1 MRMYDLILKKKQ
13 GGELSTDEI
22 RYMIEGFT
30 EGSIPDY
37 QMSAMTMAIC
47 FRGMTPRET
56 VDLTLAMRDSG
67 DVLDLSGIKG
77 VKVDKHSTGGVG
89 DKTSLALT
97 PIIAALGVP
106 VAKMSG
112 RGLGHTGGTIDKL
125 ECFDGFTTALSEEQ
139 FAGNVNTI
147 GIAIAGQT
155 ANLAPADK
163 KLYALR
169 DVTATVDQ
177 MSLIASSIMSK
188 KLASGSDAIVLDVK
202 TGNGAFMKKLEDS
215 RALAKEMVS
224 IGTMAGKKTV
234 AVITDMDQPLG
245 RAVGNSLEV
254 REAIDTLR
262 GEGPADFKE
271 VVFALGSQM
280 LMLAGRAADE
290 KEARALM
297 EGVIEDGSALDKFAQ
312 FVRAQGGDA
321 APVYDTSL
329 LPVAGKTLEVTAK
342 ESGYVHR
349 ILAEDIGIAC
359 MTLGGGRETKESA
372 IDLSVGIIL
381 EKKNGDAVEMM
392 IKVKE
397 PLPEEYP
404 LFHEGL
410 ILYTYL
416 HLAAD
421 KPQTDALLGAK
432 VKGVAYETLIERNGS
447 IPLLAPMSQ
456 IAGRLSIQEGAKYLE
471 KRFGGEGVLLAG
483 VPGTPKANIVILG
496 GGSVGTNA
504 CKIAVGMGAN
514 VTIMDINLQRLA
526 YLDDIFGARI
536 QTLVSNDANIE
547 KAVKE
552 ADLVIGCVLIPGK
565 SAPKIFKKKYLK
577 EMKPGAVF
585 VDVAVD
591 QGGCGETTKVT
602 YHDDPIFIEDG
613 VVHYCVGNM
622 PGAVP
627 RTSTIALT
635 NATLSYGLQ
644 IAGKGLEQACK
655 DNEVIYS
662 AINTYDGKLTCKNVA
677 DSFECYEYT
686 DIKSVC

>member
-381 EKKNGDAVEMM
+381 EKKNGDAVSDGE
-392 IKVKE
+392 V
-397 PLPEEYP
+397 
-404 LFHEGL
+404 
-410 ILYTYL
+410 
-416 HLAAD
+416 LA
-421 KPQTDALLGAK
+421 
-432 VKGVAYETLIERNGS
+432 
-447 IPLLAPMSQ
+447 
-456 IAGRLSIQEGAKYLE
+456 
-471 KRFGGEGVLLAG
+471 
-483 VPGTPKANIVILG
+483 
-496 GGSVGTNA
+496 TN
-504 CKIAVGMGAN
+504 
-514 VTIMDINLQRLA
+514 LWQ
-526 YLDDIFGARI
+526 
-536 QTLVSNDANIE
+536 
-547 KAVKE
+547 
-552 ADLVIGCVLIPGK
+552 
-565 SAPKIFKKKYLK
+565 
-577 EMKPGAVF
+577 
-585 VDVAVD
+585 
-591 QGGCGETTKVT
+591 
-602 YHDDPIFIEDG
+602 
-613 VVHYCVGNM
+613 
-622 PGAVP
+622 
-627 RTSTIALT
+627 
-635 NATLSYGLQ
+635 
-644 IAGKGLEQACK
+644 
-655 DNEVIYS
+655 
-662 AINTYDGKLTCKNVA
+662 
-677 DSFECYEYT
+677 
-686 DIKSVC
+686 

>member
-22 RYMIEGFT
+22 RYMREGFT

-381 EKKNGDAVEMM
+381 EKKNGDAVSDGEVLATIYGNDDAKMQAAYEK
-392 IKVKE
+392 IAHAYEIAKE
-397 PLPEEYP
+397 PAAFVPVVREYIFPE
-404 LFHEGL
+404 
-410 ILYTYL
+410 
-416 HLAAD
+416 
-421 KPQTDALLGAK
+421 
-432 VKGVAYETLIERNGS
+432 
-447 IPLLAPMSQ
+447 
-456 IAGRLSIQEGAKYLE
+456 
-471 KRFGGEGVLLAG
+471 
-483 VPGTPKANIVILG
+483 
-496 GGSVGTNA
+496 
-504 CKIAVGMGAN
+504 
-514 VTIMDINLQRLA
+514 
-526 YLDDIFGARI
+526 
-536 QTLVSNDANIE
+536 
-547 KAVKE
+547 
-552 ADLVIGCVLIPGK
+552 
-565 SAPKIFKKKYLK
+565 
-577 EMKPGAVF
+577 
-585 VDVAVD
+585 
-591 QGGCGETTKVT
+591 
-602 YHDDPIFIEDG
+602 
-613 VVHYCVGNM
+613 
-622 PGAVP
+622 
-627 RTSTIALT
+627 
-635 NATLSYGLQ
+635 
-644 IAGKGLEQACK
+644 
-655 DNEVIYS
+655 
-662 AINTYDGKLTCKNVA
+662 
-677 DSFECYEYT
+677 
-686 DIKSVC
+686 

>member
-381 EKKNGDAVEMM
+381 EKKNGDAVSDGEVLATIYGNDDAKMQAAYEK
-392 IKVKE
+392 IAHAYEIAKE
-397 PLPEEYP
+397 PAAFMPVVREYIFPE
-404 LFHEGL
+404 
-410 ILYTYL
+410 
-416 HLAAD
+416 
-421 KPQTDALLGAK
+421 
-432 VKGVAYETLIERNGS
+432 
-447 IPLLAPMSQ
+447 
-456 IAGRLSIQEGAKYLE
+456 
-471 KRFGGEGVLLAG
+471 
-483 VPGTPKANIVILG
+483 
-496 GGSVGTNA
+496 
-504 CKIAVGMGAN
+504 
-514 VTIMDINLQRLA
+514 
-526 YLDDIFGARI
+526 
-536 QTLVSNDANIE
+536 
-547 KAVKE
+547 
-552 ADLVIGCVLIPGK
+552 
-565 SAPKIFKKKYLK
+565 
-577 EMKPGAVF
+577 
-585 VDVAVD
+585 
-591 QGGCGETTKVT
+591 
-602 YHDDPIFIEDG
+602 
-613 VVHYCVGNM
+613 
-622 PGAVP
+622 
-627 RTSTIALT
+627 
-635 NATLSYGLQ
+635 
-644 IAGKGLEQACK
+644 
-655 DNEVIYS
+655 
-662 AINTYDGKLTCKNVA
+662 
-677 DSFECYEYT
+677 
-686 DIKSVC
+686 